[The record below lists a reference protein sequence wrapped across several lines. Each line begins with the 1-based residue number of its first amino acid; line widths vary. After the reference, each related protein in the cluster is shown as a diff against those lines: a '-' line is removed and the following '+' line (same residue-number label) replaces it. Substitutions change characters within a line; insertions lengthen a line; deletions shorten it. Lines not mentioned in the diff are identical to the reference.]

1 MVSLRDLLV
10 AVLALWQH
18 KNSWFCI
25 FKLYVTAAAAITC
38 TVTNHGV
45 GYERFERFSMAVK

>member
-25 FKLYVTAAAAITC
+25 FKLYVTAAITC
-38 TVTNHGV
+38 TVTSHGL
-45 GYERFERFSMAVK
+45 GYQRFERFSMAVK